1 MISGRRIGLNRA
13 FIMTGRTLPLRI
25 APVKCKMN
33 AHSSQESSRHATNQR
48 RPRHRDAPAH
58 PRGAHRAMLA
68 GGYRGTT
75 MPAIAAEADVSVGL
89 LYRYFESKEELYLAM
104 CESVTQ
110 AQLDELAVQLAR
122 SPIRASGWR
131 SAVGHFVESLEAER
145 WGAIITT
152 GWAEADI
159 NPALR
164 DMLRRRCDQ
173 IRAFAHDVPARG
185 RSLRGELEPEADVE
199 ELSLATT
206 MLMDGVIAHQA
217 EMGDRF
223 DPALVERSSRADRTQ
238 PAPEHRA
245 RRRADPRSPRII
257 RRVTRRSGHT
267 MTVLAPA
274 TWWRGLVG

>member
-1 MISGRRIGLNRA
+1 MPRTSAAHASEMRERIL
-13 FIMTGRTLPLRI
+13 
-25 APVKCKMN
+25 
-33 AHSSQESSRHATNQR
+33 
-48 RPRHRDAPAH
+48 D
-58 PRGAHRAMLA
+58 GAHRVMLA

-110 AQLDELAVQLAR
+110 AQLDELAVQISQITDAR
-122 SPIRASGWR
+122 ERLGR
-131 SAVGHFVESLEAER
+131 AVGHFVDSLDTEH

-159 NPALR
+159 KPALR

-173 IRAFAHDVPARG
+173 IRAFAAMFLRE
-185 RSLRGELEPEADVE
+185 SIARGELEPDVDVE

-223 DPALVERSSRADRTQ
+223 DPALVQRSVIA
-238 PAPEHRA
+238 
-245 RRRADPRSPRII
+245 
-257 RRVTRRSGHT
+257 
-267 MTVLAPA
+267 
-274 TWWRGLVG
+274 LVGRTLRR

>member
-1 MISGRRIGLNRA
+1 MPRATAAHASEMRERILG
-13 FIMTGRTLPLRI
+13 
-25 APVKCKMN
+25 
-33 AHSSQESSRHATNQR
+33 
-48 RPRHRDAPAH
+48 
-58 PRGAHRAMLA
+58 GAHRAMLI

-110 AQLDELAVQLAR
+110 AQLDELAVQISQISDAR
-122 SPIRASGWR
+122 ERLSR
-131 SAVGHFVESLEAER
+131 AVGHFVESLDAEH
-145 WGAIITT
+145 WGAIVTT

-173 IRAFAHDVPARG
+173 IRAFATMFLREAVARG
-185 RSLRGELEPEADVE
+185 EIEPEADIE

-223 DPALVERSSRADRTQ
+223 DPDVVGRSVIGLLG
-238 PAPEHRA
+238 
-245 RRRADPRSPRII
+245 RSL
-257 RRVTRRSGHT
+257 RRSD
-267 MTVLAPA
+267 
-274 TWWRGLVG
+274 